1 MTPSGPQV
9 DSQAPPPPHVAARP
23 APATASVVG
32 KLDQAGSSRAE
43 CSIERVN
50 WLGVR
55 MAIFVA
61 LVTAIPCTTQS
72 ARAESQPILIG
83 ESIHVE
89 DGTTL
94 DNVMCVACS
103 IRVDGEITDGA
114 TVVFGSLVNHG
125 TILGN
130 AIVVGGSLES
140 EGPIGGNAVIVLGAM
155 RLLDRVGR
163 DAFAVMGT
171 IDMDGP
177 RAMVGGNLVTVL
189 GSSSSAPPNS
199 VSGQIQEFG
208 ARQISLLAMSGVLG
222 ALILAALGVF
232 GVLMALTGLGYI
244 TLGLKRLEAIADAFT
259 GNIAVC
265 FLTGLGTC
273 VALIVIFLVAA
284 MLVPVAIPL
293 LLLFVVLSAVGYCG
307 VMFGIGR
314 NLFGGLKPFLAT
326 MLAALVTIVL
336 QMLPLVGCLTLLV
349 IWNVAVGAA
358 IMSGFGKDPD
368 WLAMRAE
375 GRSWQN
381 RQPA

>member
-1 MTPSGPQV
+1 MTPCGPLV
-9 DSQAPPPPHVAARP
+9 DSQILLPPRVAPES
-23 APATASVVG
+23 APALASVAD
-32 KLDQAGSSRAE
+32 KPHQAETSRAE

-55 MAIFVA
+55 KAILIAVVA
-61 LVTAIPCTTQS
+61 VIPGATQP

-83 ESIHVE
+83 ESIYVE

-94 DNVMCVACS
+94 DQVMCVACS

-114 TVVFGSLVNHG
+114 TVIFGSLVNHG
-125 TILGN
+125 TILGD
-130 AIVVGGSLES
+130 AIVLGGSLES
-140 EGPIGGNAVIVLGAM
+140 GGAIGGKSMIVLGAM
-155 RLLDRVGR
+155 RLLNRVGG

-177 RAMVGGNLVTVL
+177 QAMVAGNLVSVL
-189 GSSSSAPPNS
+189 GSSSSVSPES
-199 VSGQIQEFG
+199 VGGQVQEFG

-222 ALILAALGVF
+222 ALIFAALGII
-232 GVLMALTGLGYI
+232 GILMGLTGLGYI
-244 TLGLKRLEAIADAFT
+244 ILGLKRLEAIADAFT

-293 LLLFVVLSAVGYCG
+293 LLLFVVLSTVGYCG

-314 NLFGGLKPFLAT
+314 NLYGGLKPFLAT
-326 MLAALVTIVL
+326 MLAAAVTIVI
-336 QMLPLVGCLTLLV
+336 QIVPLVGWLTLLV

-358 IMSGFGKDPD
+358 IMSGFGKAPD
-368 WLAMRAE
+368 WLAMRVE
-375 GRSWQN
+375 GRSWRN

>member
-1 MTPSGPQV
+1 MTPCGPLV
-9 DSQAPPPPHVAARP
+9 DSQILLPPRVAPES
-23 APATASVVG
+23 APALASVAD
-32 KLDQAGSSRAE
+32 KPHQAETSRAE

-55 MAIFVA
+55 KAILIAVVA
-61 LVTAIPCTTQS
+61 VIPGATQP

-83 ESIHVE
+83 ESIYVE

-94 DNVMCVACS
+94 DQVMCVACS

-114 TVVFGSLVNHG
+114 TVIFGSLVNHG
-125 TILGN
+125 TILGD
-130 AIVVGGSLES
+130 AIVLGGSLES
-140 EGPIGGNAVIVLGAM
+140 GGTIGGKALIVLGAM
-155 RLLDRVGR
+155 RLLNRVGG

-177 RAMVGGNLVTVL
+177 QAMVAGNLVSVL
-189 GSSSSAPPNS
+189 GSSSSVSPES
-199 VSGQIQEFG
+199 VGGQVQEFG

-222 ALILAALGVF
+222 ALIFAALGII
-232 GVLMALTGLGYI
+232 GILMGLTGLGYI
-244 TLGLKRLEAIADAFT
+244 ILGLKRLEAIADAFT

-293 LLLFVVLSAVGYCG
+293 LLLFVVLSTVGYCG

-314 NLFGGLKPFLAT
+314 NLYGGLKPFLAT
-326 MLAALVTIVL
+326 MLAAAVTIVI
-336 QMLPLVGCLTLLV
+336 QIVPLVGWLTLLV

-358 IMSGFGKDPD
+358 IMSGFGKAPD
-368 WLAMRAE
+368 WLAMRVE
-375 GRSWQN
+375 GRSWRN

>member
-1 MTPSGPQV
+1 MTPSVPQV
-9 DSQAPPPPHVAARP
+9 HAET
-23 APATASVVG
+23 PATATPTLAG
-32 KLDQAGSSRAE
+32 MRLQAGSSRAE
-43 CSIERVN
+43 CSIERVHGF
-50 WLGVR
+50 GVR
-55 MAIFVA
+55 VAIVVA
-61 LVTAIPCTTQS
+61 VVTAIACAPQS

-89 DGTTL
+89 VGTTL
-94 DNVMCVACS
+94 DHVICVACS

-130 AIVVGGSLES
+130 AIVLGGSLES
-140 EGPIGGNAVIVLGAM
+140 GGPIGGNAVIVLGAM

-163 DAFAVMGT
+163 DALAVMGT

-177 RAMVGGNLVTVL
+177 RAMVAGNLVSVL
-189 GSSSSAPPNS
+189 ASSANAPPNS

-208 ARQISLLAMSGVLG
+208 ARQISLFAMSGVLG
-222 ALILAALGVF
+222 ALILSALGIF
-232 GVLMALTGLGYI
+232 GILMALTGLGYI

-273 VALIVIFLVAA
+273 VALIVIFLIAA
-284 MLVPVAIPL
+284 MLVPLAIPL

-307 VMFGIGR
+307 VIFGIGR

-326 MLAALVTIVL
+326 ILAAAVTIVIQL
-336 QMLPLVGCLTLLV
+336 VPLVGWLTLLV

-358 IMSGFGKDPD
+358 IMSGFGKAPD

>member
-1 MTPSGPQV
+1 MTSSGPQF
-9 DSQAPPPPHVAARP
+9 DAQTSPPPRIAARP
-23 APATASVVG
+23 APAAASAAG
-32 KLDQAGSSRAE
+32 KRLQAGSSRAE
-43 CSIERVN
+43 CSIGRVCR
-50 WLGVR
+50 LGVR
-55 MAIFVA
+55 AAISVTVA
-61 LVTAIPCTTQS
+61 TAIACAAQT
-72 ARAESQPILIG
+72 ARAQSRPISIG

-89 DGTTL
+89 DGTNL

-103 IRVDGEITDGA
+103 IRVDGEIRDGA

-125 TILGN
+125 TIRGD
-130 AIVVGGSLES
+130 AIVLGGSLES
-140 EGPIGGNAVIVLGAM
+140 GGPIGGNAVIALGAM
-155 RLLDRVGR
+155 RLLDRVER
-163 DAFAVMGT
+163 DAVAVMGS

-177 RAMVGGNLVTVL
+177 EAMVGGNLVSVL
-189 GSSSSAPPNS
+189 GSLASAPPNS

-222 ALILAALGVF
+222 ALILAALGTF
-232 GVLMALTGLGYI
+232 GLLMALTGLGFI
-244 TLGLKRLEAIADAFT
+244 TLGLNRLEAIADAFT

-307 VMFGIGR
+307 VVFGIGR

-326 MLAALVTIVL
+326 MLAAAVTIVIQL
-336 QMLPLVGCLTLLV
+336 VPLVGWLTLLV

-358 IMSGFGKDPD
+358 IMSGFGKAPD
-368 WLAMRAE
+368 WLATRAE

-381 RQPA
+381 HQPA

>member
-1 MTPSGPQV
+1 MTPSGLKIDAQTPV
-9 DSQAPPPPHVAARP
+9 
-23 APATASVVG
+23 PATPSLASIR
-32 KLDQAGSSRAE
+32 LQAGSSRAE
-43 CSIERVN
+43 CSIERVYGF
-50 WLGVR
+50 GVVG
-55 MAIFVA
+55 AIVVA
-61 LVTAIPCTTQS
+61 VATAIACAPQS
-72 ARAESQPILIG
+72 AGAESLPILIG

-89 DGTTL
+89 EGTTL
-94 DNVMCVACS
+94 DHVICVACS
-103 IRVDGEITDGA
+103 IRVDGEITDAA

-125 TILGN
+125 TIRGN
-130 AIVVGGSLES
+130 AVVLGGSLES
-140 EGPIGGNAVIVLGAM
+140 GGPIGGNAVIVLGAM

-171 IDMDGP
+171 IDMDGS
-177 RAMVGGNLVTVL
+177 RAMVAGNLVSVL
-189 GSSSSAPPNS
+189 GGASSAPPNS

-208 ARQISLLAMSGVLG
+208 AIQVGLLAMSGVLG

-284 MLVPVAIPL
+284 MLVPLAIPL
-293 LLLFVVLSAVGYCG
+293 LLLFVVLSVVGYCG

-314 NLFGGLKPFLAT
+314 NLFSRPNPFLAT
-326 MLAALVTIVL
+326 MLAAALTIVIQL
-336 QMLPLVGCLTLLV
+336 VPLVGWLTLLV

-358 IMSGFGKDPD
+358 IMSGFGKAPD
-368 WLAMRAE
+368 WLATRAE
-375 GRSWQN
+375 GRS
-381 RQPA
+381 